1 MLNTEA
7 CTGYLHELPY
17 VKPVDLGSWY
27 RAELYAHNIIED
39 LNHWLSGW
47 VEWNLVLNEAGG
59 PNWAGNMV
67 DAPIIVNR
75 YVRRHQDLGSA
86 REGYKKPGP

>member
-7 CTGYLHELPY
+7 CAGYMPG
-17 VKPVDLGSWY
+17 VRDVILGSWE

-47 VEWNLVLNEAGG
+47 VEWNLVLDMTGG
-59 PNWAGNMV
+59 PNWASNEA
-67 DAPIIVNR
+67 DAPIII
-75 YVRRHQDLGSA
+75 DA
-86 REGYKKPGP
+86 